1 MHENQDQSARLSHM
15 VVSIQAGVL
24 AFVFAVIGGLGLF
37 LVTAWLLVRGGDHV
51 GAHLNLLGQYLIGY
65 SVTWKG
71 SLIGLVY
78 GTVIGAVLGWA
89 IGELYNLIAQARQRS
104 AKKRAN

>member
-1 MHENQDQSARLSHM
+1 MPEDRHPDARLSRM
-15 VVSIQAGVL
+15 VVRLQAGVL

-37 LVTAWLLVRGGDHV
+37 LVTAWLLVKGGENV

-71 SLIGLVY
+71 SLIGLMY
-78 GTVIGAVLGWA
+78 GALIGAILGWC
-89 IGELYNLIAQARQRS
+89 IGKLYNLIAQARQPS
-104 AKKRAN
+104 AGGRAK

>member
-1 MHENQDQSARLSHM
+1 MEKGRDQVAQLSRR

-37 LVTAWLLVRGGDHV
+37 LITAWLLVKGGENV

-65 SVTWKG
+65 SVTWGG
-71 SLIGLVY
+71 SLVGLLY
-78 GTVIGAVLGWA
+78 GALIGALIGWS
-89 IGELYNLIAQARQRS
+89 IGKLYNLIARARQRPGK
-104 AKKRAN
+104 A

>member
-1 MHENQDQSARLSHM
+1 MTGDPDRHARLSHM

-37 LVTAWLLVRGGDHV
+37 LITAWLLVKGGDHV

-65 SVTWKG
+65 SVSWKG
-71 SLIGLVY
+71 SLVGLIY
-78 GTVIGAVLGWA
+78 GAGIGAILGWS
-89 IGELYNLIAQARQRS
+89 IGKLYNLIAQARAAR
-104 AKKRAN
+104 R

>member
-1 MHENQDQSARLSHM
+1 MHENRNQNAQLSHL

-37 LVTAWLLVRGGDHV
+37 LVTVWLLIKGGPHV
-51 GAHLNLLGQYLIGY
+51 GAHLGLLGQYLIGY

-71 SLIGLVY
+71 SLIGLIY
-78 GTVIGAVLGWA
+78 GAVIGGVLGWS
-89 IGELYNLIAQARQRS
+89 IGKLYNLIARARQR
-104 AKKRAN
+104 AGK